1 MWKLQG
7 RVIVKDMLPANPN
20 APTSS
25 LACDRRPARAP
36 VRFLEFGFRVRFR
49 VGVRF
54 MVKMIRFRHQISE
67 GRASSAPFVTYFG
80 PQCT

>member
-1 MWKLQG
+1 MEGKGVWKLQG

-36 VRFLEFGFRVRFR
+36 VRFLEFGVRVRFR
-49 VGVRF
+49 VRVRVRF
-54 MVKMIRFRHQISE
+54 RVKMID
-67 GRASSAPFVTYFG
+67 
-80 PQCT
+80 